1 MFFVIYGYITEGK
14 PTWLRQVELWGLP
27 FYQAAMPPGSG
38 PAKWYRAFL
47 WRQLYRRGVRRCIME
62 ETWWAEAAEF
72 GLLPVET
79 TALRLA
85 VLPRFLTGL
94 SGKTAALY
102 ADHVNQNV
110 VRTAYL
116 LARQARY
123 VTVDVPRGGEE
134 LRREL
139 RRRYGLSGAGG
150 SAAETVDFTAAVPGA
165 IAMVGGEMSCQV
177 EGELIPEQAAALLW
191 EQGRIKKEDVL
202 VETPPRNA

>member
-1 MFFVIYGYITEGK
+1 MSYGYIVEGK
-14 PTWLRQVELWGLP
+14 PGRLRQAERWGLP
-27 FYQAAMPPGSG
+27 LYQAAMPPGNG
-38 PAKWYRAFL
+38 PARWYRAFV
-47 WRQLYRRGVRRCIME
+47 WRRLYRRGIRRCIMG

-79 TALRLA
+79 VALRLA
-85 VLPRFLTGL
+85 LLPRFLTDL
-94 SGKTAALY
+94 TGKTAALR
-102 ADHVNQNV
+102 ADYVNQNV
-110 VRTAYL
+110 TQAAFL

-123 VTVDVPRGGEE
+123 VIVDVPRGGEE

-150 SAAETVDFTAAVPGA
+150 TVAQTVDFTAAVPGA
-165 IAMVGGEMSCQV
+165 IAMAGGEMACRIG
-177 EGELIPEQAAALLW
+177 GESVPEQAAALLW

>member
-14 PTWLRQVELWGLP
+14 PTRLRQVERWGLP
-27 FYQAAMPPGSG
+27 FYQVVMPPGNG

-47 WRQLYRRGVRRCIME
+47 WRRLYRRGVRRCIME

-72 GLLPVET
+72 DLLPVET
-79 TALRLA
+79 MALRLA

-94 SGKTAALY
+94 SGKTAALC
-102 ADHVNQNV
+102 ADHVNQDV
-110 VRTAYL
+110 VRAAFL

-134 LRREL
+134 LRWEL

-150 SAAETVDFTAAVPGA
+150 SAAETVDFTATIPGA
-165 IAMVGGEMSCQV
+165 IAMTGGEMACQI
-177 EGELIPEQAAALLW
+177 EGKIIPEQAIALLW
-191 EQGRIKKEDVL
+191 EQGRVKKEDL
-202 VETPPRNA
+202 LIETPPRNA